1 VKEAKGQ
8 KAVRKLVVWQTN
20 KDGLDRSYPAFVI
33 HWTDFSAGR
42 KDALQREVRVAPS
55 LGEAQRIAD
64 EIIAEN
70 VKKGWD
76 RHA

>member
-1 VKEAKGQ
+1 MV
-8 KAVRKLVVWQTN
+8 
-20 KDGLDRSYPAFVI
+20 
-33 HWTDFSAGR
+33 HWTDFSPGR
-42 KDALQREVRVAPS
+42 KEPLQREVRVAPS